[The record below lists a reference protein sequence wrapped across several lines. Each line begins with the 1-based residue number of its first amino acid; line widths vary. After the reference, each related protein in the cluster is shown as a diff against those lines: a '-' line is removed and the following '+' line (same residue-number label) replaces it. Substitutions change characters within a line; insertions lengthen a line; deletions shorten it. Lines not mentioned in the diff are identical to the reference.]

1 MRPQVPPLPGSHGAA
16 HASASAASAWQSR
29 AAHAPASAAPLP
41 GSHELPMCHRCT
53 CKCRQCLAVTE
64 PPMHLQVP
72 PVPGSHEPPMYCQC
86 TCKCL
91 VCAASAW
98 YSRAAD
104 VPPMRLQVPPL
115 PGSHGAADATAS
127 AAPLP
132 GSQEPPMHLR
142 VQRLRLH
149 CLAVTSCLCTCKGFV
164 CVATAWQSRAADA
177 PASAAS
183 AWQSRATADAPLM

>member
-1 MRPQVPPLPGSHGAA
+1 MHLQVPPVTGSHELQVLRSRRCACKCRQCLVVTSCRCTA
-16 HASASAASAWQSR
+16 NATASAASAWQSR
-29 AAHAPASAAPLP
+29 AAHAPARASFASPVP
-41 GSHELPMCHRCT
+41 GSHELPMHLQGLRL
-53 CKCRQCLAVTE
+53 RRHCLAVTE

-115 PGSHGAADATAS
+115 PGSH
-127 AAPLP
+127 
-132 GSQEPPMHLR
+132 QRPMQLQVPR
-142 VQRLRLH
+142 C
-149 CLAVTSCLCTCKGFV
+149 CLAVKSRRCTRKCFV
-164 CVATAWQSRAADA
+164 CVATAWQSRSRRCDCKCRAA
-177 PASAAS
+177 
-183 AWQSRATADAPLM
+183 AWQS